1 MVCSN
6 CKVEMHPLAAL
17 VIYVPS
23 ARVGV
28 GDVAREMERQLVN
41 NNERFQSIL
50 TQVEKDPMAK

>member
-1 MVCSN
+1 
-6 CKVEMHPLAAL
+6 MHPLAAL

-41 NNERFQSIL
+41 NNERFQSML